1 MLLAIRHWIRR
12 SVHMATTPVTRKIG
26 GSTGSRQDRLRMP
39 HERDESAT
47 QADDPDRLDP
57 VQAEQM
63 EQARR
68 DTESEQQNTDCRS
81 QPQEEGSA
89 CPPLPDDSI
98 PAKGDRPGPR

>member
-1 MLLAIRHWIRR
+1 
-12 SVHMATTPVTRKIG
+12 MATKPVTRRIG
-26 GSTGSRQDRLRMP
+26 GATESRQDRLPMP

-47 QADDPDRLDP
+47 QAADADRLEP

-63 EQARR
+63 EQARL

-89 CPPLPDDSI
+89 CPPVPADSI